1 MTDKTAISY
10 DIIGEYANRLENHP
24 VYEAVD
30 SIDTLHLFMEHH
42 VYSVWDFMSLVK
54 FVQSEVA
61 PAGSPWFP
69 PADGEL
75 ARFINDIVLEEESD
89 AMPDGKG
96 HTSHFELYLM
106 AMEEIGAN
114 TSAVRAFVDMAQH
127 QGLDK
132 ALAEAE
138 IPEPSRQFTRQT
150 FGFIQP
156 GKPHLA
162 AAALALGREH
172 IIPGMFRALLA
183 RGGIGKEQ
191 APVFHYYLER
201 HIALDGD
208 HHGPLSLR
216 LLNVLC
222 ADEQAASE
230 ARTAARQAVEARLA
244 LWDGVLEAIHARGF
258 MPLASSA

>member
-1 MTDKTAISY
+1 MSDQPALSR
-10 DIIGEYANRLENHP
+10 DIIAEFTSQLESHP

-30 SIDTLHLFMEHH
+30 SIAMLRLFMEHH
-42 VYSVWDFMSLVK
+42 IYSVWDFMSLVK

-89 AMPDGKG
+89 ALPDGKG
-96 HTSHFELYLM
+96 HASHFELYLM
-106 AMEEIGAN
+106 AMEEIGAE
-114 TSAVRAFVDMAQH
+114 TAAVRAFVDMAREE
-127 QGLDK
+127 GLEK
-132 ALAEAE
+132 ALAQAA

-172 IIPGMFRALLA
+172 IIPAMFRALLA
-183 RGGIGKEQ
+183 KGGIGREQ

-201 HIALDGD
+201 HIELDGD
-208 HHGPLSLR
+208 HHGPLSLQ
-216 LLNVLC
+216 LLNTLC
-222 ADEQAASE
+222 TDEQAVAE
-230 ARTAARQAVEARLA
+230 ATSAARQAVEARLA
-244 LWDGVLEAIHARGF
+244 LWDGVLEAINARHAP
-258 MPLASSA
+258 PLASSA

>member
-1 MTDKTAISY
+1 MSDHAALSR
-10 DIIGEYANRLENHP
+10 DIIGEFTSRLESHP
-24 VYEAVD
+24 VYGAVD
-30 SIDTLHLFMEHH
+30 SIDMLRLFMGHH

-61 PAGSPWFP
+61 PSGSPWFP

-89 AMPDGKG
+89 VLPDGKG
-96 HTSHFELYLM
+96 HASHFELYLM
-106 AMEEIGAN
+106 AMEEIGAD
-114 TSAVRAFVDMAQH
+114 TAPVRAFVTMAQH
-127 QGLDK
+127 EGLEK
-132 ALAEAE
+132 ALAEAA

-150 FGFIQP
+150 FSFIQP

-172 IIPGMFRALLA
+172 IIPAMFRALLA
-183 RGGIGKEQ
+183 KGGIGREQ

-201 HIALDGD
+201 HIELDGD

-216 LLNVLC
+216 LLNTLC
-222 ADEQAASE
+222 GDNQAADEATA
-230 ARTAARQAVEARLA
+230 AARQAVEARLA
-244 LWDGVLEAIHARGF
+244 LWDGVLEAINARHAP
-258 MPLASSA
+258 PLASSA

>member
-1 MTDKTAISY
+1 MTDQAVISH
-10 DIIGEYANRLENHP
+10 DIIGEFTNRLESHP

-30 SIDTLHLFMEHH
+30 TVDTLRLFMEHH

-89 AMPDGKG
+89 AMPDGTG
-96 HTSHFELYLM
+96 YTSHFEIYLM
-106 AMEEIGAN
+106 AMEEIGAD
-114 TSAVRAFVDMAQH
+114 TSAVRAFVDMAQR
-127 QGLDK
+127 QGLEK
-132 ALAEAE
+132 ALVGAK
-138 IPEPSRQFTRQT
+138 IPEPSRRFTRHT
-150 FGFIQP
+150 FAFIQP

-183 RGGIGKEQ
+183 RSGIGKEQ

-216 LLNVLC
+216 LLDALC
-222 ADEQAASE
+222 ADEQAVAE
-230 ARTAARQAVEARLA
+230 AMTAARQAVEARLA
-244 LWDGVLEAIHARGF
+244 LWDGVLKAIHARGF
-258 MPLASSA
+258 VPLASSA

>member
-1 MTDKTAISY
+1 MSEQSALSR
-10 DIIGEYANRLENHP
+10 DIIGEFTSRLESHP

-30 SIDTLHLFMEHH
+30 SIDMLRLFMEHH
-42 VYSVWDFMSLVK
+42 IYSVWDFMSLVK

-69 PADGEL
+69 PADGKL

-89 AMPDGKG
+89 ALPDGKG
-96 HTSHFELYLM
+96 HASHFEIYLM
-106 AMEEIGAN
+106 AMEEIGAD
-114 TSAVRAFVDMAQH
+114 TAPVSAFVNMAKQE
-127 QGLDK
+127 GLEK
-132 ALAEAE
+132 ALTEAG

-172 IIPGMFRALLA
+172 IIPAMFRALLA
-183 RGGIGKEQ
+183 KGGIGREQ

-201 HIALDGD
+201 HIELDGD

-216 LLNVLC
+216 MLDALC
-222 ADEQAASE
+222 ADERAAAE
-230 ARTAARQAVEARLA
+230 ATRAAREAVEARLA
-244 LWDGVLEAIHARGF
+244 LWDGVLEAIRTQQP
-258 MPLASSA
+258 PLASSA

>member
-1 MTDKTAISY
+1 MSDQVTISR
-10 DIIGEYANRLENHP
+10 DIIGEFASRLESHP
-24 VYEAVD
+24 VYAAVD
-30 SIDTLHLFMEHH
+30 SVDTLRLFMEHH
-42 VYSVWDFMSLVK
+42 IYSVWDFMSLVK

-61 PAGSPWFP
+61 PAGAPWFP

-89 AMPDGKG
+89 ALPDGKG
-96 HTSHFELYLM
+96 HASHFELYLM
-106 AMEEIGAN
+106 AMEEIGAD
-114 TSAVRAFVDMAQH
+114 TAPVRNFIGMAQRE
-127 QGLDK
+127 GLGM
-132 ALAEAE
+132 ALAEAD

-150 FGFIQP
+150 FAFIQP

-183 RGGIGKEQ
+183 KGGIDQQQ

-201 HIALDGD
+201 HIELDGD

-216 LLNVLC
+216 LLNTLC
-222 ADEQAASE
+222 ADNQAVEE
-230 ARTAARQAVEARLA
+230 ATAAARQAVEARLA
-244 LWDGVLEAIHARGF
+244 LWDGVLEAIRAGHAL
-258 MPLASSA
+258 PLASGA